1 MVRTI
6 QSIRTEKIRVLR
18 RQAAPPQF
26 LAAGHL
32 KDLRHAADG
41 APPQSLTVAVVCLA
55 QSRLVSSC
63 RVVSRS
69 WLARDYPP
77 SSLALR
83 SLARARR
90 LVLGRNLPLLRPLK
104 RLRRQRAAAFPW
116 YFPGIAGWW

>member
-26 LAAGHL
+26 LAAGPL

-41 APPQSLTVAVVCLA
+41 APPQSLAVAVVCLA

-77 SSLALR
+77 VLSRCNRSPALGV
-83 SLARARR
+83 SCW
-90 LVLGRNLPLLRPLK
+90 V
-104 RLRRQRAAAFPW
+104 
-116 YFPGIAGWW
+116 GISRCFAL